1 MNVLHTE
8 GVSVGNPTLAMDA
21 KVGFLCLRTKQG
33 WEYMICDDCQI
44 AFKEEVS
51 RSKDDRKWRAK
62 CLVLPSTFCKADYG
76 IFQGNPLQEFC
87 LSYDWF
93 TGAQEEH
100 IYCKQSSYIVYGVGG
115 G

>member
-93 TGAQEEH
+93 TRAQEEH
-100 IYCKQSSYIVYGVGG
+100 IYCKQSSYIVYDVGVG
-115 G
+115 

>member
-100 IYCKQSSYIVYGVGG
+100 IYCK
-115 G
+115 